1 MRSESTVV
9 SYLATTVLRAAI
21 KLATEAGSVE
31 IGSATKV
38 SYYPEK
44 YLP

>member
-1 MRSESTVV
+1 MQSENSVL

-21 KLATEAGSVE
+21 KLAAEPGSVE

-38 SYYPEK
+38 SYPK
-44 YLP
+44 AFRQ